1 MRAAEGQKW
10 SYVEMILSSEV
21 EVKLRCGLWCERGG
35 RPAQASQDPIHSE
48 AGGGGRG
55 DQDRPKTPQEGLK
68 TSQDGH
74 FYSKIRFCK
83 KH

>member
-21 EVKLRCGLWCERGG
+21 EVKLRCVLWCERGNSTG
-35 RPAQASQDPIHSE
+35 QHSQDPIHSE

-55 DQDRPKTPQEGLK
+55 DQ
-68 TSQDGH
+68 
-74 FYSKIRFCK
+74 
-83 KH
+83 